1 MAALS
6 VVPAPTAPPTG
17 LAPFARMRALAGDA
31 EALAPVDPDGAR
43 ASLADLRD
51 LVTDM
56 ACGAVAWPVTGLL
69 RIVDTLDADLE
80 AGGVRSITGLV
91 RQVDRLVR
99 AARRA

>member
-6 VVPAPTAPPTG
+6 VVPEPTAPPTG
-17 LAPFARMRALAGDA
+17 LAAFARMRAVAADA
-31 EALAPVDPDGAR
+31 EALAPVDPTGAR

-51 LVTDM
+51 LVSEM
-56 ACGAVAWPVTGLL
+56 AFGAAPGRVAGLL

-99 AARRA
+99 TARRA